1 MRQRTN
7 IDLAS
12 DGQQQAAATDEI
24 DIYSHYADTFL
35 WLRQYDRVL
44 WHDPPAQSGG
54 ELPSLPTA
62 RKALATLKAS
72 LIAKGE
78 ADEDFA
84 NERGNGLAV
93 IFAAL
98 QQQVFGEPAY
108 PTVESKAAHL
118 LYFIVKDYP
127 FTDGNKRSA
136 AFLFVDFLK
145 RNQRLLNRQGQPCIT
160 DTGLAA
166 LTLLVAESKACQKHT
181 IIQLI
186 MHMLAVK
193 HTD

>member
-7 IDLAS
+7 IDLAA
-12 DGQQQAAATDEI
+12 DGQKQTATTDQV
-24 DIYSHYADTFL
+24 DIYSYYADTFL

-44 WHDPPAQSGG
+44 WHDPPAQLGG
-54 ELPSLPTA
+54 ELPSLQTA
-62 RKALATLKAS
+62 RKALAKLKAC
-72 LIAKGE
+72 LVAKGE
-78 ADEDFA
+78 ADEHFA
-84 NERGNGLAV
+84 NERANGLAI
-93 IFAAL
+93 IFEAL

-108 PTVESKAAHL
+108 PTIESKAAHL
-118 LYFIVKDYP
+118 LYFVVKDYP

-136 AFLFVDFLK
+136 AFLFVHFLN
-145 RNQRLLNRQGQPCIT
+145 RNQRLLNSQGQPCIT

-186 MHMLAVK
+186 MHMVAAK

>member
-7 IDLAS
+7 TDLAADS
-12 DGQQQAAATDEI
+12 QHQAAATDQV
-24 DIYSHYADTFL
+24 DICSYYADTFF
-35 WLRQYDRVL
+35 WLQQYDTVL
-44 WHDPPAQSGG
+44 WHDPPAQPGG

-62 RKALATLKAS
+62 RKALATLKTR

-78 ADEDFA
+78 ADEHFA

-98 QQQVFGEPAY
+98 QQKVFDEPAY

-145 RNQRLLNRQGQPCIT
+145 RNQRLLNHEGQPCIT
-160 DTGLAA
+160 TTGLAA
-166 LTLLVAESKACQKHT
+166 LTLLIAESKACQKHT

>member
-7 IDLAS
+7 TDLSA
-12 DGQQQAAATDEI
+12 DGQNQTATTDEV
-24 DIYSHYADTFL
+24 DICSHYSDTFF
-35 WLRQYDRVL
+35 WLRQYDNVL
-44 WHDPPAQSGG
+44 WYDPPAQPGG
-54 ELPSLPTA
+54 ELPSLQAA
-62 RKALATLKAS
+62 RKALATLKTR

-78 ADEDFA
+78 ADEYFA
-84 NERGNGLAV
+84 NEPANGLAV
-93 IFAAL
+93 IFEAL
-98 QQQVFGEPAY
+98 QQKVFGEPAY

-136 AFLFVDFLK
+136 AFLFVYFLK
-145 RNQRLLNRQGQPCIT
+145 LNQRLLNRQGQPCIT
-160 DTGLAA
+160 DTALAA